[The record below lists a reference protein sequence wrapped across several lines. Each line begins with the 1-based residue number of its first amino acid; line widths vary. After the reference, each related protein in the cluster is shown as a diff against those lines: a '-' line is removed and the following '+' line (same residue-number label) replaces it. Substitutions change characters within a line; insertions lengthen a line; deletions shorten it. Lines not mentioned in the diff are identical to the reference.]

1 MLTHPTLDTLR
12 ALKLDGMAEAFTELQ
27 TQDGSADLTHAEWLG
42 LPIDREAISRETKRF
57 ESRMRTARLRH
68 IGAAPED
75 VDYKTRRGLDKALF
89 QSLLSGKWIKDKR
102 NLMIHCLMR
111 SIAEKDWPL
120 RCRQNLAGLR
130 VGPSGVPRRRDR
142 PL

>member
-1 MLTHPTLDTLR
+1 
-12 ALKLDGMAEAFTELQ
+12 
-27 TQDGSADLTHAEWLG
+27 
-42 LPIDREAISRETKRF
+42 
-57 ESRMRTARLRH
+57 MRTARLRH

-102 NLMIHCLMR
+102 NLMITGPCGVG
-111 SIAEKDWPL
+111 K
-120 RCRQNLAGLR
+120 NLAGLR

>member
-102 NLMIHCLMR
+102 NLMIHCLTGD
-111 SIAEKDWPL
+111 AQHHWPL